1 MWAALIKIIVGLGGA
16 AMGGSA
22 ARDAAEYNAKV
33 IQQKADSVAQAKEAD
48 TKTLQ
53 RKSRGLKA
61 EQRAA
66 YSKGGAMIGQGTPL
80 LVMVEEAGNMQRD
93 ILNYRRNR
101 LMEEQ
106 QLRHEAEIIK
116 WEGKRQEWAA
126 MTSMGSSGAQG
137 MGTLLGN
144 SGGGGGGG
152 TSGYVAIPDT
162 NRNPYYGSSGTYGGP
177 SRSAYN
183 F

>member
-1 MWAALIKIIVGLGGA
+1 MGWAAFIKILVGLGGGIMAGRA
-16 AMGGSA
+16 AK
-22 ARDAAEYNAKV
+22 DAASYNSKV
-33 IQQKADSVAQAKEAD
+33 IRQKADSVAQAKESD

-101 LMEEQ
+101 LIEEQ
-106 QLRHEAEIIK
+106 QLRSQADAIQ
-116 WEGKRQEWAA
+116 WEGKRQARAA
-126 MTSMGSSGAQG
+126 LFSMGSSGAQG
-137 MGTLLGN
+137 AGTLLAN
-144 SGGGGGGG
+144 SGGGGGSTAGAGMSG
-152 TSGYVAIPDT
+152 T
-162 NRNPYYGSSGTYGGP
+162 YGSSGPLGGP